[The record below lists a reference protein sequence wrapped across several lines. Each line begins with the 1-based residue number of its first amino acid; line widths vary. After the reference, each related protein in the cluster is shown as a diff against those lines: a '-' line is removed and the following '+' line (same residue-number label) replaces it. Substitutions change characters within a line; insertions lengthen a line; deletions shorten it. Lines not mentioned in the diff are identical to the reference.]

1 MTEKLVLVTGACGEI
16 GQALIQGLAHKGLRV
31 VRLDALLHR
40 RAYLASCSTGRPAST
55 RHAATGMMAAS
66 IAGLSAV
73 LSAVQWARSKM
84 LTTGC
89 ASTINA
95 IIVGPAILAPLER
108 VEIRNSSFEGDP
120 DALFI
125 EIPEGRGVIGVIGL
139 KNVEF
144 DDCEF
149 RNIGIAGTP
158 ESISRFR
165 AGLASG

>member
-1 MTEKLVLVTGACGEI
+1 MAQLVQIAQEANRRSMIEDQSWTG
-16 GQALIQGLAHKGLRV
+16 
-31 VRLDALLHR
+31 
-40 RAYLASCSTGRPAST
+40 
-55 RHAATGMMAAS
+55 
-66 IAGLSAV
+66 
-73 LSAVQWARSKM
+73 
-84 LTTGC
+84 
-89 ASTINA
+89 A

-108 VEIRNSSFEGDP
+108 VEIRNSSFDGDP

-165 AGLASG
+165 AGLAPGRD